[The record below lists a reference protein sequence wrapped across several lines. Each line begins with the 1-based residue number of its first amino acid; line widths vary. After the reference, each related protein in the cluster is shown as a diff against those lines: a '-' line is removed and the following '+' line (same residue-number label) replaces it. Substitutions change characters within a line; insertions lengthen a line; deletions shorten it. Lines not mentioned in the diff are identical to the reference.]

1 MERGETRANESR
13 PRDQQEDLWDG
24 GGGAGGYSEI
34 WVIEWR

>member
-24 GGGAGGYSEI
+24 GGAQEGIQKYG
-34 WVIEWR
+34 

>member
-24 GGGAGGYSEI
+24 GGRRRVFRNMGN
-34 WVIEWR
+34 